1 MKQVKTGMLSRAILT
16 FVLGLFLSVAAYAQ
30 QITVQ
35 GNVSDNTG
43 LPIIGANVL
52 IKGTSN
58 GTITDFDGNFVLKA
72 DKGAILQVRYV
83 GYKTYEVA
91 AAPRVK
97 VVLKEDAIMLEG
109 AVVIGYGKVKK
120 EDMTGSVTAI
130 KPDKMNRGL
139 TTNAQDMMTGKIAG
153 VSVISDGGTPGGSA
167 TIRIR
172 GGSSLNASNDP
183 LIVIDGLAM
192 DNEGVQGLANPLSM
206 VNPNDIESM
215 TVLKDASATAIYG
228 SRASNG
234 VIIITTS
241 RGKAGAAPKV
251 SYNGNVSV
259 SSVKETLDVM
269 NANQYREY
277 IKNFYGEDSAAYAA
291 LGNAN
296 TDWQDEIYQL
306 GFATDHNITV
316 SGGLKN
322 MPYRFSV
329 GYTNQDGIVKTSN
342 FERYTISA
350 NASPAFLDNTLK
362 FNINTKLML
371 AKNRY
376 ADDGAIGAAVSYDPT
391 QSVHSDDANM
401 QKLFGGYYQ
410 WTTDGSSLN
419 DPTWPVTFQS
429 LAAANPVATLN
440 QQNNRAT
447 SKSFVGNIEA
457 DYELPFFKDIHVHAN
472 AGADYSTGRQTN
484 TISNVSA
491 SNNYYG
497 YYGVDKTDKYN
508 LSFNAYAQY
517 NKEIGIHRFDVMG
530 GYEWQHFHRK
540 GNNTG
545 YGYYPETNTELPGEK
560 YQPTD
565 NDWATENYLVSFF
578 GRANY
583 TLLDRYLFTATVRRD
598 GSSRFSEDNR
608 WGTFPSF
615 AFGWKMKE
623 EAFLKDVDWLSDM
636 KLRLGYGITG
646 QQNINADFSYFATY
660 QTNRNGGYYDIG
672 FGDVTQRPDAYND
685 NLKWEKTT
693 TYNAGLDLGFLKGR
707 INTSIDVYYRK
718 TNDLLN
724 FVYISA
730 GTNFRNQVNSNV
742 GSLENKGLEFS
753 IDAKPIVTDDLVW
766 TVGFNA
772 TYNDNEITELTAGDD
787 DSYYVAT
794 GNISQGIGTTIQA
807 HAVGHPASSFYVF
820 QQVYDEAGKP
830 IENSYVDRDGNGV
843 INDGDRYFYK
853 KPAAD
858 VLLGFTS
865 KVVWKK
871 WDFSFSLR
879 ASLNNYVYN
888 DVEANNANT
897 HTLFSP
903 QNFLSNRPTMVLAND
918 FSGIGNYYMSDY
930 YVQNASFLKLDNVTL
945 GYSFK
950 DLFKTGISGRV
961 YGTVQNV
968 LTVSDYKGLD
978 PEIQSGIDNNIYPRP
993 LVSILG
999 LSLNF

>member
-1 MKQVKTGMLSRAILT
+1 
-16 FVLGLFLSVAAYAQ
+16 
-30 QITVQ
+30 
-35 GNVSDNTG
+35 
-43 LPIIGANVL
+43 
-52 IKGTSN
+52 
-58 GTITDFDGNFVLKA
+58 
-72 DKGAILQVRYV
+72 
-83 GYKTYEVA
+83 
-91 AAPRVK
+91 
-97 VVLKEDAIMLEG
+97 
-109 AVVIGYGKVKK
+109 
-120 EDMTGSVTAI
+120 
-130 KPDKMNRGL
+130 
-139 TTNAQDMMTGKIAG
+139 
-153 VSVISDGGTPGGSA
+153 
-167 TIRIR
+167 
-172 GGSSLNASNDP
+172 
-183 LIVIDGLAM
+183 
-192 DNEGVQGLANPLSM
+192 
-206 VNPNDIESM
+206 
-215 TVLKDASATAIYG
+215 
-228 SRASNG
+228 
-234 VIIITTS
+234 
-241 RGKAGAAPKV
+241 
-251 SYNGNVSV
+251 
-259 SSVKETLDVM
+259 
-269 NANQYREY
+269 
-277 IKNFYGEDSAAYAA
+277 
-291 LGNAN
+291 
-296 TDWQDEIYQL
+296 
-306 GFATDHNITV
+306 
-316 SGGLKN
+316 
-322 MPYRFSV
+322 
-329 GYTNQDGIVKTSN
+329 
-342 FERYTISA
+342 
-350 NASPAFLDNTLK
+350 
-362 FNINTKLML
+362 
-371 AKNRY
+371 
-376 ADDGAIGAAVSYDPT
+376 
-391 QSVHSDDANM
+391 
-401 QKLFGGYYQ
+401 
-410 WTTDGSSLN
+410 
-419 DPTWPVTFQS
+419 
-429 LAAANPVATLN
+429 
-440 QQNNRAT
+440 
-447 SKSFVGNIEA
+447 
-457 DYELPFFKDIHVHAN
+457 
-472 AGADYSTGRQTN
+472 
-484 TISNVSA
+484 
-491 SNNYYG
+491 
-497 YYGVDKTDKYN
+497 
-508 LSFNAYAQY
+508 
-517 NKEIGIHRFDVMG
+517 
-530 GYEWQHFHRK
+530 
-540 GNNTG
+540 
-545 YGYYPETNTELPGEK
+545 
-560 YQPTD
+560 
-565 NDWATENYLVSFF
+565 
-578 GRANY
+578 
-583 TLLDRYLFTATVRRD
+583 
-598 GSSRFSEDNR
+598 
-608 WGTFPSF
+608 
-615 AFGWKMKE
+615 
-623 EAFLKDVDWLSDM
+623 
-636 KLRLGYGITG
+636 
-646 QQNINADFSYFATY
+646 
-660 QTNRNGGYYDIG
+660 
-672 FGDVTQRPDAYND
+672 YND

-794 GNISQGIGTTIQA
+794 GNISQGTGTTIQA